1 MKKLFLVLTVVLIA
15 LVGCQAQPSP
25 EELLA
30 AMEDALNGGDVDAA
44 MAFFTD
50 DAVVKLVPALPPGS
64 PDTFTSAE
72 EIRAWFE
79 ELVAMN
85 FEIHVY
91 IVQDGKIRGFTWTIS
106 DESLAKI
113 QAAMAPPPLEQA
125 IVGTWS
131 WDTASTYF
139 QFNEDGTYRYHL
151 CLNKLEQEPA
161 DIGQYQVEGTVLTFI
176 SGDETRVCKA
186 GDHGSYEITIT
197 EEGKLQ
203 LVLQEDGCSTARR
216 APSRD
221 PQLFTRVPPS
231 SLPPTVTP
239 TSPPPAPTTTPQPTP
254 TPELVKVTVTTVEDI
269 VGVWEGNDTGAL
281 QFNADGTMLLSES
294 LAGLTDQ
301 ASHGEFWFEGS
312 VLTFADADGSGEG
325 SYDVE
330 LRTAEG
336 NPVSLKF
343 RVVKDPFVE
352 RREILTQRVWYWV
365 EP

>member
-85 FEIHVY
+85 FEIHIEVLQVEGDTVTTRTSTWVDPTREMGVAPLVATEVY

-131 WDTASTYF
+131 WDTAATYF

-203 LVLQEDGCSTARR
+203 LVLQEDGCSAARR
-216 APSRD
+216 APNRD
-221 PQLFTRVPPS
+221 PQLFTRV
-231 SLPPTVTP
+231 
-239 TSPPPAPTTTPQPTP
+239 SP
-254 TPELVKVTVTTVEDI
+254 
-269 VGVWEGNDTGAL
+269 
-281 QFNADGTMLLSES
+281 
-294 LAGLTDQ
+294 
-301 ASHGEFWFEGS
+301 
-312 VLTFADADGSGEG
+312 
-325 SYDVE
+325 
-330 LRTAEG
+330 
-336 NPVSLKF
+336 
-343 RVVKDPFVE
+343 
-352 RREILTQRVWYWV
+352 
-365 EP
+365 